1 MVILH
6 NQAPVASSNAMA
18 TKAAYT
24 TQIAAEYSSNPTKQ
38 VDNSE
43 KPSSGSPLNQLLA
56 GRQTSSDTVSPP
68 TEMKKTYN
76 AAAQPIQ
83 NAPAASTIDLIA

>member
-1 MVILH
+1 MEISN
-6 NQAPVASSNAMA
+6 NQAPATSNLIS
-18 TKAAYT
+18 TKATYT
-24 TQIAAEYSSNPTKQ
+24 AKIGAEYSSNPTKQ

-43 KPSSGSPLNQLLA
+43 KPSSGSPLNQLLG